1 MFVLPPGKH
10 FRRSS
15 LFFNNFTVEPFS
27 GYLYRRLEFYYRCLA
42 VSTAIRRGQLE
53 RARIVLALAF
63 ATGPGRRP
71 FQASM
76 RAMDIIKMLELDELW
91 LQIGRRAGLNLPWN
105 HGIVFLVRYE

>member
-1 MFVLPPGKH
+1 VFVLPPGKH
-10 FRRSS
+10 FRRSP

-27 GYLYRRLEFYYRCLA
+27 GYLYQRLEFYYRCLA

-53 RARIVLALAF
+53 RATVVLALAF

-76 RAMDIIKMLELDELW
+76 RAMDIIKMLELESFVSRSAVATTASDPGTRPEPY
-91 LQIGRRAGLNLPWN
+91 RS
-105 HGIVFLVRYE
+105 H